1 MKRQKSLK
9 WQLLTGNTLIF
20 SILLTLFGVL
30 VYLIVYNAIMQNIR
44 GQNQHLV
51 AMINERVENFIET
64 PVEMIDE
71 MRNHLNFKEDSVE
84 TDAVESYLKTLVKVY
99 PYIQEIK
106 LVDKTGMIVTAI
118 STDNTANSTSVAYEN
133 FFLNKPKG
141 DAIIWSNVYISGRS
155 FKPTITVTAN
165 AGDYLIV
172 GDLNLVMLESLVK
185 NTSFQSLLSVSILDQ
200 YGNYLVNEDVK
211 KVEQRLRHPDFDT
224 VKESVET
231 KTGLLPLKRNNQVVL
246 TGAVVGD
253 QQQWYLVIEED
264 KNQIYAPLK
273 NLTGAMVGS
282 FLFIAFSS
290 LFFLNLNIQRVMKDL
305 NRLIQSTQ
313 LISAGQYDYVQEA
326 SQFDEIQEVADHFS
340 KMSEHINTRE
350 KDIKILNESLER
362 LVNDRT
368 TELRG
373 TNYMLEET
381 NSQLEEVNAQLE
393 EVNAQMEEEIME
405 RQRVEE
411 EINSINKNLEK
422 RVLER
427 TLQLEHANV
436 DLGKMV
442 QIAKDANLSKS
453 QFLANMSHEI
463 RTPMNGILGM
473 IDVMSMTR
481 LSKEQQG
488 YLRTI
493 QSSSDTLLTILNDI
507 LDYSKIEAGKVQIS
521 HEAFSVKETLQDIYN
536 LFLAS
541 VKHKNIR
548 IEIDI
553 PKDLPNYVWGDEN
566 RLRQILSNLVGNAVK
581 FTSEGSITLKLDVLE
596 KNQKKVKLKFVVQDT
611 GIGISESDQQ
621 QLFDRFT
628 QVGHQNGKKTSGT
641 GLGLAISKM
650 LLELMEGDIGVKS
663 TVGIGS
669 EFYIVVGFEIAE
681 DYLPATEL
689 NKPSNISSMKKGLDQ
704 MDILVVEDDE
714 TSLQMMR
721 IILSKLKAKVT
732 TAGDGEQALKIL
744 GEANFDLILMDVNMP
759 IMDGLTTSIKIRE
772 LGLLNKSNIP
782 MPIIAMTAYA
792 MSGDKD
798 KCLNAG
804 MTDYL
809 SKPVEFDQLMET
821 IHRYWGGNVYS
832 SSESGEPM
840 VQIESDHREA
850 DDDEKFYHKTQA
862 DLMNA
867 SGLDSETCDFVLQT
881 YVNQSLE
888 LIEEL
893 KGHLENHTDEDVVGV
908 MLHKLKGSSG
918 NVRANEVMA
927 LALKAEEDFKAGAFE
942 DLENILSQIAK
953 HIEVYKRHQSRGE
966 AAQFDKAKSV

>member
-20 SILLTLFGVL
+20 SILLTFFGVL

-44 GQNQHLV
+44 EQNQHLV
-51 AMINERVENFIET
+51 AMMNERVEHFVET

-71 MRNHLNFKEDSVE
+71 MRNHLNFKEGSTE
-84 TDAVESYLKTLVKVY
+84 KSAVESYLKTLVKVY

-106 LVDKTGMIVTAI
+106 LVDKEGMVVTAV
-118 STDNTANSTSVAYEN
+118 STDNSASSTSVAYEN
-133 FFLNKPKG
+133 FFLNKPIG
-141 DAIIWSNVYISGRS
+141 DAIIWSNVYISGKS

-172 GDLNLVMLESLVK
+172 GDLNLVMLENMVK
-185 NTSFQSLLSVSILDQ
+185 NTSSRSLLSVSILDQ
-200 YGNYLVNEDVK
+200 YGNYLVNKDVK
-211 KVEQRLRHPDFDT
+211 KVEQRLRYPDFDT
-224 VKESVET
+224 VKESIAQ
-231 KTGLLPLKRNNQVVL
+231 KTGLMPLKSNNQVVL
-246 TGAVVGD
+246 TGAVIGD
-253 QQQWYLVIEED
+253 HRQWYLVIEED
-264 KNQIYAPLK
+264 KNRLYAPLR
-273 NLTGAMVGS
+273 NLTRAMVGS
-282 FLFIAFSS
+282 FLLIAFSS
-290 LFFLNLNIQRVMKDL
+290 LFFLNINIKRVMKDL
-305 NRLIQSTQ
+305 NKLSQSTQ
-313 LISAGQYDYVQEA
+313 RISAGQYEHAQEV

-340 KMSEHINTRE
+340 KMSEQIHARE
-350 KDIKILNESLER
+350 RDIKILNESLER

-368 TELRG
+368 IELRG

-427 TLQLEHANV
+427 TLQLEHANM

-541 VKHKNIR
+541 VKHKNIQLKV
-548 IEIDI
+548 EI
-553 PKDLPNYVWGDEN
+553 PKELPNYVWGDEN

-581 FTSEGSITLKLDVLE
+581 FTAEGSITLKLGILE
-596 KNQKKVKLKFVVQDT
+596 NDQKHVKLKFVVQDT
-611 GIGISESDQQ
+611 GMGISESDQH

-650 LLELMEGDIGVKS
+650 LLELMGGEIGVQS
-663 TVGIGS
+663 SVGIGS
-669 EFYIVVGFEIAE
+669 EFYIVVDYEIAE
-681 DYLPATEL
+681 DHSPEIDLKKT
-689 NKPSNISSMKKGLDQ
+689 KNISNTKKDLEQ
-704 MDILVVEDDE
+704 MEILVVEDDE

-744 GEANFDLILMDVNMP
+744 KEAAFDLILMDVNMP
-759 IMDGLTTSIKIRE
+759 IMDGLTTSVKIRE
-772 LGLLNKSNIP
+772 LGLLSKNNEP
-782 MPIIAMTAYA
+782 MPIVAMTAYA

-798 KCLNAG
+798 KCLDAG

-832 SSESGEPM
+832 GLENGESL
-840 VQIESDHREA
+840 VQVNSDQRAA
-850 DDDEKFYHKTQA
+850 DEDEKFYNQA
-862 DLMNA
+862 QANLMKA
-867 SGLDSETCDFVLQT
+867 SGLDSETCNFVLQT

-888 LIEEL
+888 LIDEVQE
-893 KGHLENHTDEDVVGV
+893 HLLTRSGVDVVKV

-918 NVRANEVMA
+918 NVRANEVMT
-927 LALKAEEDFKAGAFE
+927 LALKAEDVFREGDFEA
-942 DLENILSQIAK
+942 LEAILPQIANL
-953 HIEVYKRHQSRGE
+953 IAVYKRHLSRGE
-966 AAQFDKAKSV
+966 ATQFDKAKSV